1 MADGGSGTTTA
12 PAGRRDEMVR
22 AAFRC
27 VAAKGLTGLRMR
39 DVAAEAGVN
48 IATVHYYLTSK
59 AELVRAVVEYAHEQF
74 RRHAAPPEG
83 GDPVRR
89 LRTHLDKVF
98 ALFERDPRLAHV
110 LAEVALEGERDP
122 VVAEIIRSSEQH
134 WREALQAMLAPLPAR
149 RTRPVALL
157 VILAVKG
164 ACLPPT
170 SAPDR
175 RSARRE
181 LIRCLEQSVRA

>member
-1 MADGGSGTTTA
+1 
-12 PAGRRDEMVR
+12 MVQ

-59 AELVRAVVEYAHEQF
+59 TELVRAVVEYAHRQF
-74 RRHAAPPEG
+74 RRHATPPEG
-83 GDPVRR
+83 GEPAER
-89 LRTHLDKVF
+89 LRTHLDK
-98 ALFERDPRLAHV
+98 LFELLEGDPPLAHV
-110 LAEVALEGERDP
+110 LAEVALAGERDP
-122 VVAEIIRSSEQH
+122 VVAEIIRGSERH
-134 WREALQAMLAPLPAR
+134 WREALQAMLTPLPAR
-149 RTRPVALL
+149 RTRPVAML

-170 SAPDR
+170 SAPDLR
-175 RSARRE
+175 LARRE
-181 LIRCLEQSVRA
+181 LVRCLEKSLV